1 MDKQSFFLILL
12 FLLVLALIFRVIRVR
27 KLLRSEEN
35 VVTIKRFPSIGI
47 FFGTL
52 GLIQLCFWVKGLIEY
67 QYNPKYI
74 SIYSTGLPFIV
85 LALNSFDYNFIT
97 KDGVIIIAS
106 KYKWDNIESWY
117 WKKDYYNVATL
128 ETYVLRKFTKKSP
141 LKLRKIE
148 LNVSQKQRT
157 MVEKCLI
164 QYIGK
169 ETNKHY

>member
-1 MDKQSFFLILL
+1 MDKPSFFLILL
-12 FLLVLALIFRVIRVR
+12 LILVLGLIFRVIRVQ

-35 VVTIKRFPSIGI
+35 VVSIKRLPSIGI
-47 FFGTL
+47 FFCIL
-52 GLIQLCFWVKGLIEY
+52 GLIQLCFWVKCLIES
-67 QYNPKYI
+67 QYNLKYN

-85 LALNSFDYNFIT
+85 LALNCFDYNFIT

-128 ETYVLRKFTKKSP
+128 ETYVPRKYTKKSP

-148 LNVSQKQRT
+148 LTVSQKQRDEI
-157 MVEKCLI
+157 EKLLI
-164 QYIGK
+164 QYIGQ
-169 ETNKHY
+169 ESQ